1 MSFFFLSLCP
11 ASFHFFAAHLPLCVS
26 LDPTGKFPSLCNSH
40 FASFS
45 CSVLS
50 AWLFPL
56 FLFELLLSRDE
67 KLIFVSP
74 CLRSPPPLTLYINLS
89 IWLPFPFRSLRLLS
103 LPIQI
108 KQKPSQEFFKQNA
121 NGLLMDPCL
130 PWCCLTT
137 DNLWT
142 VTGILNKSPNL
153 KVHQAYIGYISVV
166 SVLVSLDYVWPVSF
180 NGMMVWMIW
189 LDYCST
195 RCFVFTC
202 PLRSAYLYYTTTLHQ

>member
-1 MSFFFLSLCP
+1 MYKVAANFLSFCSYTLMSFFFLSLCP

-74 CLRSPPPLTLYINLS
+74 CLRSPPPLLCTSTCLFDFL
-89 IWLPFPFRSLRLLS
+89 FP
-103 LPIQI
+103 
-108 KQKPSQEFFKQNA
+108 
-121 NGLLMDPCL
+121 
-130 PWCCLTT
+130 
-137 DNLWT
+137 
-142 VTGILNKSPNL
+142 
-153 KVHQAYIGYISVV
+153 
-166 SVLVSLDYVWPVSF
+166 SVLSASSHFQSKLSRNPARNFS
-180 NGMMVWMIW
+180 NKMLMV
-189 LDYCST
+189 C
-195 RCFVFTC
+195 
-202 PLRSAYLYYTTTLHQ
+202 